1 MSEKRN
7 LLVTAAHPADAFDG
21 VGGTIA
27 KHTDRGDRVTVAVMT
42 HGAKTHSWNLMAQ
55 ERTAKVSAT
64 EDDVQVQIRI
74 KEQEIR
80 DGLSI
85 LGVGGDQVRF
95 MGIDDVFLTIDEK
108 IVWRLAEIIREVR
121 PHIVITQ
128 SPLEQNGVG
137 DQHALCGQMTL
148 MAVRLAASVMPG
160 DPRPPFGVFR
170 VYIEASGGKT
180 TSLEY
185 ERNRFPHI
193 LIDVQD
199 VIERKVKAIDTLK
212 SQFYDG
218 DLGRKMVEARSFIW
232 GLHQRLAYVEAFQLY
247 EPLVYSHLPLP
258 DYDFERAKIPLEQQF
273 RGSGKLIAPFV
284 ERED

>member
-1 MSEKRN
+1 MTETLN
-7 LLVTAAHPADAFDG
+7 LLVTAGHPADAFDA

-27 KHTDRGDRVTVAVMT
+27 QHTDRGDRVTVAVMT
-42 HGAKTHSWNLMAQ
+42 HGVKSHSWHLMAQ
-55 ERTAKVSAT
+55 ERTERASAT
-64 EDDVQVQIRI
+64 EADVQAQIEI

-85 LGVGGDQVRF
+85 LGVEGDQVHF
-95 MGIDDVFLTIDEK
+95 MGIDDAFLNIDEQ
-108 IVWRLAEIIREVR
+108 IVWHLAEIIREVR

-148 MAVRLAASVMPG
+148 MAIRLAAGVMPG

-193 LIDVQD
+193 LVNVEDV
-199 VIERKVKAIDTLK
+199 VERKVKAIDTLK

-218 DLGRKMVEARSFIW
+218 DLGRKMAEVRSFIW

-247 EPLVYSHLPLP
+247 EPLVYSHLPVP
-258 DYDFERAKIPLEQQF
+258 DYDFDRAKIPLEQQF
-273 RGSGKLIAPFV
+273 RDSGKLIAPFV
-284 ERED
+284 KREG

>member
-1 MSEKRN
+1 MTDKLN
-7 LLVTAAHPADAFDG
+7 LLVTAGHPADAFDA

-27 KHTDRGDRVTVAVMT
+27 KHTDRGDRVTVAVLT
-42 HGAKTHSWNLMAQ
+42 HGVKTHSWNLMAQ
-55 ERTAKVSAT
+55 ERTAKTSAT
-64 EDDVQVQIRI
+64 DADVQAQIEI

-85 LGVGGDQVRF
+85 LGVDGDGVHF
-95 MGIDDVFLTIDEK
+95 MGIDDAFLIIDEK

-148 MAVRLAASVMPG
+148 MAIRLAAGVMPG

-193 LIDVQD
+193 LINVEDV
-199 VIERKVKAIDTLK
+199 VERKVKAIDTLK

-218 DLGRKMVEARSFIW
+218 DLGRKMAEVRSFIW

-247 EPLVYSHLPLP
+247 EPLVYSHLPVP
-258 DYDFERAKIPLEQQF
+258 DYDFERAKVPLEQQF
-273 RGSGKLIAPFV
+273 RDSGKLIAPFV
-284 ERED
+284 KREE

>member
-1 MSEKRN
+1 MTEKFS
-7 LLVTAAHPADAFDG
+7 LLLTAGHPADAFDA
-21 VGGTIA
+21 VGGTLA
-27 KHTDRGDRVTVAVMT
+27 KHADRGDRVTVAVMT
-42 HGAKTHSWNLMAQ
+42 HGVKTHAWNLMAH
-55 ERTAKVSAT
+55 ERTAKASAT
-64 EDDVQVQIRI
+64 DADVQAQIAL

-80 DGLSI
+80 EGLAI
-85 LGVGGDQVRF
+85 LGVKDVRF
-95 MGIDDVFLTIDEK
+95 MGCDDAFLSIDEK
-108 IVWRLAEIIREVR
+108 IVWDMAEIIREVR

-148 MAVRLAASVMPG
+148 MAIRLAAGVMPG
-160 DPRPPFGVFR
+160 SPRPPFGVFR

-193 LIDVQD
+193 LINIRDV
-199 VIERKVKAIDTLK
+199 VERKVRAIDTLK

-218 DLGRKMVEARSFIW
+218 DLGRKMVEARGFIW

-247 EPLVYSHLPLP
+247 EPLVFSHLPVP
-258 DYDFERAKIPLEQQF
+258 EYDFERAGTPMEKQF
-273 RGSGKLIAPFV
+273 RDSGKLIAPFV
-284 ERED
+284 KQEG